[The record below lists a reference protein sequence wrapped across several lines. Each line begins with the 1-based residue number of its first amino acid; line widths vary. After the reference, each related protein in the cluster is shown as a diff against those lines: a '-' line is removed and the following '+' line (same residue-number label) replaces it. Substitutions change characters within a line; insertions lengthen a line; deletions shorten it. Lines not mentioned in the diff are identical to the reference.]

1 MFTPVVRCG
10 LTAFALLLPI
20 YASSAPA
27 PSKVASD
34 VQPFELTC
42 KYDPSAPATES
53 KGNGIPPAAGAGD
66 GTFDG
71 SLKWDGKNLALSGS
85 MIMNPLDSLV
95 FRNGHGPFVI
105 QNPKVK
111 ALNKREF
118 GDQSG
123 TAVSIGF
130 SAPRTSRNGEGKDKT
145 DEFYSVLL
153 QFEKGKLAY
162 MEVTSASFEQG
173 VLTDAGKASSKH
185 CSTTFKPAA

>member
-1 MFTPVVRCG
+1 MFNPVVRRG
-10 LTAFALLLPI
+10 LSVLAVLLPA
-20 YASSAPA
+20 YAWSAPA
-27 PSKVASD
+27 SSRAATDVAPFD
-34 VQPFELTC
+34 VTC
-42 KYDPSAPATES
+42 KYDASAPVKES
-53 KGNGIPPAAGAGD
+53 GNGIPPAAGAGD
-66 GTFDG
+66 ATFDG

-95 FRNGHGPFVI
+95 FRNGHGPFMVDH
-105 QNPKVK
+105 PTVK
-111 ALNKREF
+111 LLNKRQF

-130 SAPRTSRNGEGKDKT
+130 SGPRTSNKAEGKDKT
-145 DEFYSVLL
+145 EEFYSVML

-185 CSTTFKPAA
+185 CVTTYKSAS